1 MCWPLCLYWHEPCM
15 VTCRKEEVMN
25 KPAVEALARIR
36 PYFEAAIAREREKQA
51 RYKKEVRG
59 EER

>member
-1 MCWPLCLYWHEPCM
+1 MSGN
-15 VTCRKEEVMN
+15 R
-25 KPAVEALARIR
+25 PAQDAIARISGI
-36 PYFEAAIAREREKQA
+36 FEAAIAREREKQA

>member
-1 MCWPLCLYWHEPCM
+1 M

-36 PYFEAAIAREREKQA
+36 PYFEAAIAREREKQE